1 MGKLTRWHQSSSLN
15 PCSQAPLTPC
25 SVSNDS
31 ARLCMAEI
39 TYRTACVSWGTSL
52 VTGYFLRYTCKN
64 FTLEALAAAASVYTG
79 VTSWL
84 RHMSLCY
91 GYLWLC
97 YGCCYR
103 CCIGQREAVLWLPCQ
118 PGENIHVCTSYGSSI
133 SFQPLTSSLAY
144 PGFSKQ
150 CGQCEQQNIWCN
162 KYDQQYTLLYA
173 TNKICI
179 KVTVTTVSKANPAI
193 YVMR

>member
-25 SVSNDS
+25 SISNDS

-97 YGCCYR
+97 YDCCYR
-103 CCIGQREAVLWLPCQ
+103 CCIGQKRGCIMAAMTARREYSCLYFLRLLKSP
-118 PGENIHVCTSYGSSI
+118 
-133 SFQPLTSSLAY
+133 SSLLPRAL
-144 PGFSKQ
+144 PTLDSANSVVSVNSKTSGVTNRISNTHCFMLQ
-150 CGQCEQQNIWCN
+150 I
-162 KYDQQYTLLYA
+162 KY
-173 TNKICI
+173 
-179 KVTVTTVSKANPAI
+179 V
-193 YVMR
+193 

>member
-1 MGKLTRWHQSSSLN
+1 
-15 PCSQAPLTPC
+15 
-25 SVSNDS
+25 
-31 ARLCMAEI
+31 MALLWLHYDYI
-39 TYRTACVSWGTSL
+39 V
-52 VTGYFLRYTCKN
+52 
-64 FTLEALAAAASVYTG
+64 AAAMAPT
-79 VTSWL
+79 TA
-84 RHMSLCY
+84 R
-91 GYLWLC
+91 
-97 YGCCYR
+97 
-103 CCIGQREAVLWLPCQ
+103 REAVLWLPCQ